1 MKNTSCYFCIWGK
14 GSIYWRLTEEEFD
27 LKSEEKFLIAQL
39 KLRNRQAYY
48 KLFQTYYKQLVR
60 YAEGIIYDADNAKDI
75 VQDLFVFIWDN
86 AESVDINSSIKGYL
100 FRSVRNRCLNEIKS
114 LGINANRNLL
124 YFEGLSDFE
133 NLDEVADKVFEFK
146 TDAILKAVKSLP
158 SKMRKIFEMKY
169 FQKQKYKNIA
179 ETLGIS
185 ENTVKTHLMRAKEKL
200 RSELSDLS

>member
-1 MKNTSCYFCIWGK
+1 M
-14 GSIYWRLTEEEFD
+14 
-27 LKSEEKFLIAQL
+27 IAQL

>member
-1 MKNTSCYFCIWGK
+1 M
-14 GSIYWRLTEEEFD
+14 
-27 LKSEEKFLIAQL
+27 KSEEKFLIAQL

-48 KLFQTYYKQLVR
+48 KLFQTYYKQLLR
-60 YAEGIIYDADNAKDI
+60 YAEGIICNADNAKDI
-75 VQDLFVFIWDN
+75 VQDLFVHIWDN
-86 AESVDINSSIKGYL
+86 AESVEINSSIKGYL

-114 LGINANRNLL
+114 LGINAHRNLL
-124 YFEGLSDFE
+124 YFEGLLNFE
-133 NLDEVADKVFEFK
+133 NFDDVADDKVFEFK
-146 TDAILKAVKSLP
+146 TDAILEAVKSLP

-200 RSELSDLS
+200 RSELSDLNQF

>member
-1 MKNTSCYFCIWGK
+1 MKT
-14 GSIYWRLTEEEFD
+14 
-27 LKSEEKFLIAQL
+27 EEKFLVAQL

-48 KLFQTYYKQLVR
+48 KLFKTYYEQLLR
-60 YAEGIIYDADNAKDI
+60 YAEGIICDTDDAKDI
-75 VQDLFVFIWDN
+75 VQDLFVYIWDN
-86 AESVDINSSIKGYL
+86 AKSVEINSSIKGYL

-114 LGINANRNLL
+114 LGINAHRNLL
-124 YFEGLSDFE
+124 YFDGLLAFE
-133 NLDEVADKVFEFK
+133 NFDQVANDKKFEFK
-146 TDAILKAVKSLP
+146 TEAILEEIKSLP

-200 RSELSDLS
+200 RSELSNLN